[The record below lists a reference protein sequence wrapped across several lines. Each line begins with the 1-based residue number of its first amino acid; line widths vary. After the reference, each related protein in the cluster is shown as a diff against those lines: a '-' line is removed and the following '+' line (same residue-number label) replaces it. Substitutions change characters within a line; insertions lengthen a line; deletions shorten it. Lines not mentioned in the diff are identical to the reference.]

1 MPGPLP
7 KPDDARRRRNP
18 ESKSTR
24 LRRRTGPVPVLPER
38 VDGRAWDDTIVAW
51 WGDAWRSPMAS
62 RWHTAETHVLVRYCT
77 LWQQWADAC
86 RPDRMITVALKRV
99 DLPEGVAGA
108 QITIRIEPDAA
119 LLSAMAAIEER
130 FGLSSIAR
138 RRLNWELDDDE
149 TVDPPPRPARRKRPT
164 DPRLKV
170 VEGGSSNAKR
180 RDPRQGKGT

>member
-24 LRRRTGPVPVLPER
+24 LSGRKGPVPVLPER
-38 VDGRAWDDTIVAW
+38 VDGRAWDDTIVSW
-51 WGDAWRSPMAS
+51 WDEAWRSPMAS
-62 RWHTAETHVLVRYCT
+62 RWQPAEVHVLVRYCT
-77 LWQQWADAC
+77 LWQLWADAC
-86 RPDRMITVALKRV
+86 RPDRMISVALKRV

-108 QITIRIEPDAA
+108 QITVRVEPDAA

-130 FGLSSIAR
+130 FGLSAIAR
-138 RRLNWELDDDE
+138 RRLNWELDDDQA
-149 TVDPPPRPARRKRPT
+149 VNPPVRPARRNRPT

-170 VEGGSSNAKR
+170 VEGGSTKG
-180 RDPRQGKGT
+180 RDPRPRKKP